1 MRKQRFL
8 DSVSDSRR
16 YLYLTWFVIVAM
28 VIFYSVTIREGHNW
42 NGDFAQFVHHAKNIS
57 EGNSYQEIHY
67 IINPYNWL
75 SPINYSPVFPALLAP
90 IYFLFGLNLTAM
102 KLMMIA
108 FFATSLIVIRF
119 DFPLLMFVV
128 RGWG

>member
-1 MRKQRFL
+1 MKNNIFHRFL
-8 DSVSDSRR
+8 GSASDSRR
-16 YLYLTWFVIVAM
+16 YYYLTWFVIAAM

-67 IINPYNWL
+67 IINPYNWI
-75 SPINYSPVFPALLAP
+75 SPINYPPVFPALLAP

-102 KLMMIA
+102 KLMIIA
-108 FFATSLIVIRF
+108 CFATSLIVISKVKKKRKN
-119 DFPLLMFVV
+119 
-128 RGWG
+128 WH